1 MHYMKIN
8 VFNFLFQSNI
18 IEPSF
23 IRHMYL
29 EDIKAWV
36 YISVADPDPHPDPLV
51 TSSDPARDPSNLR
64 QKIVRK
70 TLISTVL

>member
-1 MHYMKIN
+1 M
-8 VFNFLFQSNI
+8 FQSNI

-36 YISVADPDPHPDPLV
+36 CISIADPEPHPDLRIHMFLAAPDTHPGPLV
-51 TSSDPARDPSNLR
+51 TSSDPARDPSNIR
-64 QKIVRK
+64 QK
-70 TLISTVL
+70 

>member
-1 MHYMKIN
+1 MKIN

-36 YISVADPDPHPDPLV
+36 CVSVADPERHPDP
-51 TSSDPARDPSNLR
+51 DPYVFSPPRIR
-64 QKIVRK
+64 IR
-70 TLISTVL
+70 IR